1 MGIYRGKIYGQSL
14 YARFKIFEYLWIISF
29 PFYQVCYRKNGHN
42 EGDNPDFTQPLM
54 YQRIRKQTPVMKKY
68 ADKLIADG
76 IVTEA
81 EYEVGDYSSVFFNF
95 I

>member
-1 MGIYRGKIYGQSL
+1 M
-14 YARFKIFEYLWIISF
+14 
-29 PFYQVCYRKNGHN
+29 CYRKNGHN

-68 ADKLIADG
+68 ADKLIAEG

-81 EYEVGDYSSVFFNF
+81 EYEVCRCYCYCQDYVKNTTALFES
-95 I
+95 